1 MSAHS
6 QYTGRFAPSPSGA
19 LHFGSL
25 VAALGSYLQARA
37 SRGRWMLRI
46 EDIDP
51 PREIPGAA
59 AAILRQLD
67 HYGLHWD
74 GPVWY
79 QSQRHAVYRDV
90 LADLQRR
97 GLSYYCHCTRARIQA
112 LGGRYDGHCRELGLP
127 PDHAAIRLRQIRP
140 VMSFNDKLRGEIIA
154 DPALAREDF
163 IIRRRDGLFA
173 YNLAVVVD
181 DAAQGITEVVRGADL
196 IEPTVRQ
203 LALYRQL
210 GYKEPGYVH
219 LPLAMTPAGAKLS
232 KQNHAPDL
240 PGGDPRPVLAA
251 ALRFLNQPIAQG
263 WRDLSLGSMLDLAI
277 EQWSLSAVPLSSSA
291 VEPVICPPV
300 LKNPGVSYD

>member
-1 MSAHS
+1 MSTHS
-6 QYTGRFAPSPSGA
+6 LYTGRFAPSPSGA

-37 SRGRWMLRI
+37 SRGLWRVRI

-59 AAILRQLD
+59 DTILRQLAD
-67 HYGLHWD
+67 YGLHWD
-74 GPVWY
+74 GQVWY
-79 QSQRHAVYRDV
+79 QSQRREAYLDV
-90 LADLQRR
+90 LAELKRR
-97 GLSYYCHCTRARIQA
+97 GLSYYCHCSRARIQA
-112 LGGRYDGHCRELGLP
+112 LGGRYDGHCSELDLP
-127 PDHAAIRLRQIRP
+127 AEHAAIRLRQTRP
-140 VMSFNDKLRGEIIA
+140 VMSFRDGLRGEIRA

-210 GYKEPGYVH
+210 GYKEPAYIH
-219 LPLAMTPAGAKLS
+219 LPLALTSSGMKLS
-232 KQNHAPDL
+232 KQNHAPVL
-240 PGGDPRPVLAA
+240 PGGDPRPTLLA
-251 ALRFLNQPIAQG
+251 ALRFLNQPVAQG
-263 WRDLSLGSMLDLAI
+263 WRDLTLESMLDLAI
-277 EQWSLSAVPLSSSA
+277 EHWSLSAVPLSSCA
-291 VEPVICPPV
+291 IEPVTGPAPFS
-300 LKNPGVSYD
+300 KNAG